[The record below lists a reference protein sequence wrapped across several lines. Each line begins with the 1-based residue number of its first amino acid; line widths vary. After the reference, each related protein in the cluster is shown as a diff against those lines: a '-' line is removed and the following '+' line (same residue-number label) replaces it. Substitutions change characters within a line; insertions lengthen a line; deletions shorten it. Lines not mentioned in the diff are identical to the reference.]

1 MREIIVLYLPYILS
15 FITIYMTFLV
25 GNKNKKGCALGMF
38 NQILWF
44 IFIIFSKNYGLM
56 FMNIAFFYMYMRNYE
71 KWEKEEDAY
80 L

>member
-1 MREIIVLYLPYILS
+1 MKELIIIYLPYILS

-25 GNKNKKGCALGMF
+25 GNKNKKGWALGCF

-44 IFIIFSKNYGLM
+44 IFIITSKNYGLM
-56 FMNIAFFYMYMRNYE
+56 PMNVAFFYMYMRNYE
-71 KWEKEEDAY
+71 KWEKEEDAN